1 MTMLTTLK
9 STGRAAL
16 VAVALGATAFTA
28 VPAQAAPQNSFSL
41 QLNGGN
47 GNSVQFG
54 NNQGSVTLRFGNDFA
69 NYCLTNKQIRNAL
82 EDYGFRK
89 VQIVKKINDRK
100 VVVVARYSGVW
111 YEMRVDRCSG
121 KVDKVKKLKKQNFY
135 GNNFSFTI
143 TF

>member
-1 MTMLTTLK
+1 MTMLNTLK

-28 VPAQAAPQNSFSL
+28 MPVQAAPQSSFSL

-47 GNSVQFG
+47 GMQFG
-54 NNQGSVTLRFGNDFA
+54 NDDFF
-69 NYCLTNKQIRNAL
+69 NYCLTNKQIRYAL
-82 EDYGFRK
+82 QDYGFTK

-100 VVVVARYSGVW
+100 VVVVASYHGVW
-111 YEMRVDRCSG
+111 YEMRVDRCTG
-121 KVDKVKKLKKQNFY
+121 KVDKVKKLKKQFY
-135 GNNFSFTI
+135 NGSNFSFTI